1 MLKKYMHFL
10 QVLLAVN
17 CAKSM
22 MCTWLHT
29 SVTSLSMYLKNHT
42 PVWLFVNVV
51 CPCVYGLCG
60 DNLLTRLLRLFLSLL
75 SCMSPSQVKCRMAIW
90 RTTRLK
96 VTKPHPS
103 SSPLSSSS
111 FSSSHFPPV
120 LCGVFLL
127 VKCRCERNIIW

>member
-75 SCMSPSQVKCRMAIW
+75 SCMSPS
-90 RTTRLK
+90 
-96 VTKPHPS
+96 
-103 SSPLSSSS
+103 
-111 FSSSHFPPV
+111 
-120 LCGVFLL
+120 
-127 VKCRCERNIIW
+127 